1 MFFGVLPGCVLAVD
15 VPVNFGSIQGTFDL
29 ITPTGFHYPASFGS
43 FSIANSGFST
53 VSLGPYALSSF
64 NVGGL
69 ENFPDIVFSGFN
81 NSFSVPVSFQAS
93 GLELTELL
101 IDWEPLP
108 RFLAFRD
115 FVFSPGIVN
124 SPSFFD
130 YVPLSMYV
138 SGTLTVS
145 FSDGTSKTISVSNV
159 SANRL
164 SFSAKKDNRTHMF
177 NLASDNAFDMST
189 DNSFKMSSKA
199 FDISGSNNLSISGG
213 SVVAPVSGEVS
224 GKASLPRSLTAD
236 IKASGTAN
244 FGSRGY
250 TTLIR
255 TQRFPGAT
263 DYQTDNSIAFNTAV
277 SGNIEHY
284 FNIYASRLLFSVLG
298 GTINMERAVI
308 TFAEDTML
316 YISAILKNAKVDSFT
331 LSKANFSAKN
341 NNVSVLSGSSSVENS
356 DVEAL
361 VEISRA
367 EPFVTVSSFSF
378 TGTLTSVRT
387 RFDHPLDMSD
397 LSFSFDSGTNMNP
410 TRFNNG
416 VSIIFY
422 PYVTYGDKEGVLA
435 HMASTLDGIYSALR
449 FDLPLTIRRLLIPTE
464 EEVSD
469 VVEDAVEDI
478 KNNAGGLGEAV
489 KIVDTEFKEIQS
501 AISSSKKAPVIF
513 PAFDI
518 NIFGYQVTLWD
529 DIDFAPFLNNE
540 LVRLIMTPAELMLMY
555 ILATLLVRH
564 MYLMWVCITSGSSY
578 FAFLKGLHSDL

>member
-29 ITPTGFHYPASFGS
+29 ITPTGVRYPASFGG
-43 FSIANSGFST
+43 FSTANSGGPT
-53 VSLGPYALSSF
+53 VSLGPYAYSSF

-81 NSFSVPVSFQAS
+81 NRFSVPVSFQAS

-101 IDWEPLP
+101 IEWEPLP

-115 FVFSPGIVN
+115 FAFSSGVVN
-124 SPSFFD
+124 SPFFFD
-130 YVPLSMYV
+130 YVPLSMYA
-138 SGTLTVS
+138 SGALTVN
-145 FSDGTSKTISVSNV
+145 FSDGTSKSIPLSNV

-164 SFSAKKDNRTHMF
+164 SFSVKKDNSSNQYLLSSEDF
-177 NLASDNAFDMST
+177 NLSSDDDVGGLTIKSRSDNSSNLPT
-189 DNSFKMSSKA
+189 DEVYLGDLNIRNGQA
-199 FDISGSNNLSISGG
+199 SISGRDLSNNISVSGG
-213 SVVAPVSGEVS
+213 SNIVGNLVTPAGAVNSSTFAINTAIRSFGLYGFSILLNFADLSNILLYDVGSTTAGISVKNAHFSIAEKGIIDEAPVTIIP
-224 GKASLPRSLTAD
+224 AS
-236 IKASGTAN
+236 
-244 FGSRGY
+244 
-250 TTLIR
+250 
-255 TQRFPGAT
+255 
-263 DYQTDNSIAFNTAV
+263 
-277 SGNIEHY
+277 
-284 FNIYASRLLFSVLG
+284 
-298 GTINMERAVI
+298 
-308 TFAEDTML
+308 
-316 YISAILKNAKVDSFT
+316 
-331 LSKANFSAKN
+331 
-341 NNVSVLSGSSSVENS
+341 EN
-356 DVEAL
+356 
-361 VEISRA
+361 
-367 EPFVTVSSFSF
+367 VTVSGFSF

-387 RFDHPLDMSD
+387 RFEHPLDMSD
-397 LSFSFDSGTNMNP
+397 LSFSFDSGSNMNP

-469 VVEDAVEDI
+469 VVEEAVEDI

-489 KIVDTEFKEIQS
+489 DIVDTEFKEIQA

-518 NIFGYQVTLWD
+518 NVFGYQVKLWD
-529 DIDFAPFLNNE
+529 NIDFAPYLNNE
-540 LVRLIMTPAELMLMY
+540 LVRLIMAPAELMLIY

-564 MYLMWVCITSGSSY
+564 MYLMWICITSGSSY
-578 FAFLKGLHSDL
+578 FAFIKGLKSDL